1 MYSGNARSQEMYGR
15 WSEGEY
21 RNAATMWL
29 TSSCSSNTC
38 RKRWSHQN
46 WIGGQSRL
54 GVSGMHEIDTTSG
67 ISVTAT
73 VDHGKCNR
81 IVDGVPKPCG
91 STVDMMLELA
101 ILVLPIIG

>member
-1 MYSGNARSQEMYGR
+1 MYSGNARSQGMYGR
-15 WSEGEY
+15 SLEGEY
-21 RNAATMWL
+21 RNTATMWL
-29 TSSCSSNTC
+29 ISSCSSNIC
-38 RKRWSHQN
+38 WRQSHQN
-46 WIGGQSRL
+46 WTGGQSRL